1 MSKDEELE
9 LDGVD
14 ELPSFTLEEILA
26 EYELKEEQ
34 QAPDET
40 RPIPME
46 PERKEPLEPE
56 SEPMPQPGEPEGE
69 EDTEEPEEAPEEEPR
84 RLPRFQVLR
93 HVFRPREKTPPGS
106 ST

>member
-46 PERKEPLEPE
+46 PERKETPEPE
-56 SEPMPQPGEPEGE
+56 PEPMPQPEKPVEEPEGE
-69 EDTEEPEEAPEEEPR
+69 EEP
-84 RLPRFQVLR
+84 
-93 HVFRPREKTPPGS
+93 
-106 ST
+106 

>member
-34 QAPDET
+34 
-40 RPIPME
+40 
-46 PERKEPLEPE
+46 
-56 SEPMPQPGEPEGE
+56 
-69 EDTEEPEEAPEEEPR
+69 
-84 RLPRFQVLR
+84 
-93 HVFRPREKTPPGS
+93 
-106 ST
+106 